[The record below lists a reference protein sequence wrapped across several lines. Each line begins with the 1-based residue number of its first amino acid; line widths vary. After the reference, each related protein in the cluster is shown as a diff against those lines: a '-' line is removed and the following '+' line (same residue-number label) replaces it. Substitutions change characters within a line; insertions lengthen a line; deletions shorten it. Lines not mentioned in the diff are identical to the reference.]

1 MHFPLETLIL
11 HHKNV
16 FQYKSILCLIFAA
29 IIELFHLLP
38 AAAGKFLDELVTLT
52 MQLEA
57 ALPQGQIYSEL
68 NSPYRLPLTKFLN
81 RYAVEAVDYFLARLT
96 QPGYFRRLAI

>member
-1 MHFPLETLIL
+1 MWKEL
-11 HHKNV
+11 
-16 FQYKSILCLIFAA
+16 SSDGLCCCAA

-38 AAAGKFLDELVTLT
+38 AAAGKFLDQLVTLT
-52 MQLEA
+52 IQLEQ

-81 RYAVEAVDYFLARLT
+81 RYATEAVDYFLARLT
-96 QPGYFRRLAI
+96 KESYFRRSVNISGWLDVEYTVET